1 MLPITIKASTPFTY
15 KRVAACIIVRGKI
28 PFDPDIIIIGAWQM
42 LSMDGLD
49 RSNEILTRE
58 SDLCYNKVSFT
69 GGNRFDRP

>member
-1 MLPITIKASTPFTY
+1 
-15 KRVAACIIVRGKI
+15 
-28 PFDPDIIIIGAWQM
+28 M

-69 GGNRFDRP
+69 GGNRSDRPRSTPGCIIGSSCSPFFPDRYTELQFQRSEMQSGQH